1 MRRLKANWKGSGKYR
16 KVAAICAD
24 SGKTFQVSA
33 RDGDV
38 AFGECG
44 YRIGMGVAVAVMKTV

>member
-1 MRRLKANWKGSGKYR
+1 MRRLRAKWKGSGKYR
-16 KVAAICAD
+16 KVAAIGAD
-24 SGKTFQVSA
+24 SGKALQVRA

-44 YRIGMGVAVAVMKTV
+44 QRVGMRMAVAVAKPV